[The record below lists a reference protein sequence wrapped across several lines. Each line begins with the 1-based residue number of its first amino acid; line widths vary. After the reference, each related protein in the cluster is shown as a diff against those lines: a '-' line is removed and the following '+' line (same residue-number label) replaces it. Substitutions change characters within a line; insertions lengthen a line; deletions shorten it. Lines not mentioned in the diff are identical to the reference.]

1 MRAEIDFSG
10 GGGRTFWYGNE
21 IQIQIN
27 RCEEGA
33 EKTERPEAEEKPKG
47 WPQQCSGLPWKARP
61 SRVDTRAATG
71 LIRYPPARFFA
82 ARVSAHSE

>member
-1 MRAEIDFSG
+1 MPAEIDFSG

-47 WPQQCSGLPWKARP
+47 WP
-61 SRVDTRAATG
+61 
-71 LIRYPPARFFA
+71 
-82 ARVSAHSE
+82 